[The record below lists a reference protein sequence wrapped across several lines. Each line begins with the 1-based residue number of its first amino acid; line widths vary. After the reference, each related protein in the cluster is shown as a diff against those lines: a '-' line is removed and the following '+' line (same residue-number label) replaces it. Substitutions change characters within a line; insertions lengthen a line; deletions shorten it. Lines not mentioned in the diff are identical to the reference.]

1 MMNGKMR
8 ALTVNQNQQTQIIS
22 MMTTIQQILIMR
34 IIGTTKLMLMVK
46 MMKMSKTTLQLIM
59 MRPKMKMK
67 MT

>member
-1 MMNGKMR
+1 
-8 ALTVNQNQQTQIIS
+8 
-22 MMTTIQQILIMR
+22 MTTIQQILIMR